1 MPGASTNPPS
11 TSLVRKSASK
21 KMAGIP
27 LAIWLGIAIILL
39 PIAIVFMALGIKIF
53 WGFWPGIISLVASAY
68 LVWTIGFEW
77 FWLIAL
83 GIIAGVLFT
92 WLWQRTTIFL
102 NIDRRL
108 ERGMFLGD

>member
-1 MPGASTNPPS
+1 MSE
-11 TSLVRKSASK
+11 
-21 KMAGIP
+21 IP
-27 LAIWLGIAIILL
+27 LSVWLGLAVLLL
-39 PIAIVFMALGIKIF
+39 PIFVVLAALGIKIL
-53 WGFWPGIISLVASAY
+53 WSFWPGLISLVASLY
-68 LVWTIGFEW
+68 LVWVMGFDW

-102 NIDRRL
+102 NVDRRL